1 MSQDRKNRILGRM
14 HARELTLSEAD
25 IVNGRGQ
32 VATTTVCT
40 ISSNGAPDGDVDLGE
55 CTG

>member
-14 HARELTLSEAD
+14 HARELTPSEAD

-40 ISSNGAPDGDVDLGE
+40 IGSNGVPDGDVDLGE
-55 CTG
+55 CAG